1 LFFENFN
8 YIKDYISN
16 SNALCRIMK
25 LIIRNSS
32 MLLKK
37 LVRITDDI
45 PDNVL
50 DLNEENFLE
59 EPLEEE
65 KS

>member
-1 LFFENFN
+1 
-8 YIKDYISN
+8 
-16 SNALCRIMK
+16 MK